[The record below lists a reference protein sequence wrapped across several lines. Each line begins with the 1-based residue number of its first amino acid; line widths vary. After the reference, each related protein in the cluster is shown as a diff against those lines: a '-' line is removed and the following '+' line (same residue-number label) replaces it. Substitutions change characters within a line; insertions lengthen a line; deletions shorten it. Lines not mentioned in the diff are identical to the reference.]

1 MIDSWAIRKAL
12 VAMLLLLA
20 GMAAFAERPAGA
32 PAAPGGPSQDKLVP
46 KHEAATGR
54 STATAGH
61 GGRVHAAHATKG
73 PPPPAWTIRPRRH
86 QTPLARNGYA
96 DGDPAPWN
104 ARWGCASPAG
114 PSADLAGAIGVGDE
128 DLRRLIIRSGIE
140 APPQDLGCVPYALL
154 ARDDGDVLAL
164 AVVAVGDGDDLPS
177 LVLFSRDDPQGPFVL
192 RTEPWPG
199 AASGVQLTT
208 MVAADVFARG
218 DAAADGLAAELTFE
232 VGGLVRALLA
242 DVEPADPDS
251 TRVRVATQPDPV
263 TGRTRLLGVEL
274 IDSASGRPLR
284 QALWVARD
292 DVPGG
297 FFTPNGDSLE
307 PVFWSNPVAFRY
319 ISRGVGS
326 AGTRR
331 HASGGGLRPAAPAR
345 KTTHPMHIGVDF
357 VAPKGTSAV
366 AVADGTVLFMG
377 YFGGYG
383 NLVIVEHAGG
393 YTSHYGHLSTFAPGR
408 AVGSDV
414 GRGTTLGYV
423 GMTGLATG
431 PHLHFE
437 IRHEGAYVDPLD
449 REQPIV
455 LWSLRRIDYPRL
467 ARQVLAIA
475 AASQPGPLVVVPPLP
490 ASPSEP
496 R

>member
-1 MIDSWAIRKAL
+1 ML

-20 GMAAFAERPAGA
+20 GMTAFAEPPAGA
-32 PAAPGGPSQDKLVP
+32 RAAPAGPSQDKPAP
-46 KHEAATGR
+46 KHKTATRR
-54 STATAGH
+54 STAAVGH

-86 QTPLARNGYA
+86 QTPLSRDGYA

-114 PSADLAGAIGVGDE
+114 PSADLAAAIGLGDE
-128 DLRRLIIRSGIE
+128 DLHRLIIRSGIE
-140 APPQDLGCVPYALL
+140 APPEDLGCVPYALL
-154 ARDDGDVLAL
+154 ARNDGDVLAL
-164 AVVAVGDGDDLPS
+164 AVVAVAAGDALPS

-199 AASGVQLTT
+199 EASGVQLTT

-218 DAAADGLAAELTFE
+218 EAAIDGLAAEVTYE

-242 DVEPADPDS
+242 DVEPPDPDS
-251 TRVRVATQPDPV
+251 TGVRVAIRSDPE

-292 DVPGG
+292 DAPGG

-307 PVFWSNPVAFRY
+307 AVFWSNPVAFRY
-319 ISRGVGS
+319 ISRGVGAARSRRDAS
-326 AGTRR
+326 AGSSPR
-331 HASGGGLRPAAPAR
+331 AAPTR

-366 AVADGTVLFMG
+366 AVADGTVLFRG

-393 YTSHYGHLSTFAPGR
+393 YTSHYGHLSAFAPDL

-414 GRGTTLGYV
+414 WRGTTLGYV

-455 LWSLRRIDYPRL
+455 LWSLRRVDYPRL

-475 AASQPGPLVVVPPLP
+475 AAPQPGPPVVVPPPP
-490 ASPSEP
+490 ASASES